1 MASIKK
7 YATAKGHMWR
17 VQYRS
22 PDGKSR
28 TKRGFAT
35 KAKAQAWADK
45 NAAKI
50 HTGEWQQPERSTVT
64 INNLI
69 DRLFRISEW
78 KPSWRARLATTADTH
93 VRPQWGHLTP
103 QQITQSAVRDWL
115 ASLKVADYA
124 QKDKN
129 GQWTGA
135 MKPMS
140 GSSKRHCL
148 TALAGALDLAV
159 TDNII
164 RTNPARGFPLPKK
177 AKSPQRFLTR
187 DQVANLAKAVEHP
200 TVVWVL
206 ATTGMRFGE
215 LAGLQ
220 VGDIDFKA
228 KRIHIE
234 RNAVWVDGKS
244 VVGTPKT
251 EEQRTVTAPEFI
263 FTMLRRHCAAK
274 LPSAWVFSNGA
285 EPMPRPYSSK
295 HWFQRGVAQ
304 CVNDGVLPYRVT
316 LHDLRHTAASLMVSS
331 GANVKLVQRQLGHA
345 SAAMT
350 LDTYAALFDDDLDG
364 LRGRMDESFS
374 GVVSLSSNF

>member
-7 YATAKGHMWR
+7 YPTKTGTKWR

-28 TKRGFAT
+28 TKRGFDT

-45 NAAKI
+45 NAVSI
-50 HTGEWQQPERSTVT
+50 HTGQWQPPEQSTT
-64 INNLI
+64 TTNELI

-78 KPSWRARLATTADTH
+78 KPSWRARLTTTADTH
-93 VRPQWGHLTP
+93 VRPQWGQLTP
-103 QQITQSAVRDWL
+103 QQITQSSVREWL
-115 ASLKVADYA
+115 TQLQVPDYA
-124 QKDKN
+124 QRNDDDK
-129 GQWTGA
+129 WTGA

-148 TALAGALDLAV
+148 TVLASALDLAI
-159 TDNII
+159 TDRII
-164 RTNPARGFPLPKK
+164 TTNPARGFPLPKK
-177 AKSPQRFLTR
+177 NKSPQRFLTH
-187 DQVANLAKAVEHP
+187 DQVTHLATAVEHP

-220 VGDIDFKA
+220 VSDIDFTA
-228 KRIHIE
+228 RRINIE

-251 EEQRTVTAPEFI
+251 EERRSITAPEFV
-263 FTMLRRHCAAK
+263 FRMLRRQCVDK
-274 LPSAWVFSNGA
+274 LPGAWVFSNGA
-285 EPMPRPYSSK
+285 EPIPRPYSSK

-304 CVNDGVLPYRVT
+304 CVDDGLLPYRIT

-331 GANVKLVQRQLGHA
+331 GANVKMVQRQLGHA

-350 LDTYAALFDDDLDG
+350 LDVYASLFDDDLDG
-364 LRGRMDESFS
+364 LRGRMEESFS
-374 GVVSLSSNF
+374 DVVKLSSSF